1 MPLVIQFTLPMP
13 IVRICGPIGLAAWQS
28 PYHNPKRKG
37 LLNGFAVRQTIDHN
51 PKRER
56 GTQGSAESLAHA
68 AGWDLGNTPVRFSGY
83 D

>member
-1 MPLVIQFTLPMP
+1 MP
-13 IVRICGPIGLAAWQS
+13 IVRICGPIGLPHGIGAY
-28 PYHNPKRKG
+28 PKPKRKG

-56 GTQGSAESLAHA
+56 GTENPAESLAHA